1 MILSCGNPRRSS
13 TAVDFRYMIIICGT
27 IKLLHRLLSLPMVIS
42 GSPAMRSSHRHPPP
56 RRPPASNAPHGCS
69 QAHVMADGLPA
80 TAGTT
85 GHPLAGAART
95 RSWATGTARVRPP
108 IRRGWGADR
117 SGRPYEPIRGSEV
130 GGGGV
135 GHVAKASC
143 SARHA
148 QAAPGRV
155 LGHTDT
161 THPVSVRSAALPG
174 TTWTRLP
181 DRTPASE
188 TRVARPATGE
198 TASRGWGAR
207 LSPAP

>member
-1 MILSCGNPRRSS
+1 
-13 TAVDFRYMIIICGT
+13 MIIICGT
-27 IKLLHRLLSLPMVIS
+27 IKLLHCLPSLPIATS
-42 GSPAMRSSHRHPPP
+42 GSAAMRPSHRRPPP
-56 RRPPASNAPHGCS
+56 RRSPASDAPHGRS
-69 QAHVMADGLPA
+69 QAHVMGDGLPA

-85 GHPLAGAART
+85 SHPLAGAARS
-95 RSWATGTARVRPP
+95 RSWVTGTARVRPP
-108 IRRGWGADR
+108 IQHGWGADR
-117 SGRPYEPIRGSEV
+117 PGRPYEPMRGSEV
-130 GGGGV
+130 GGGV
-135 GHVAKASC
+135 GRVAKASC

-181 DRTPASE
+181 DRTTASE

-198 TASRGWGAR
+198 AASRGWGTR